1 MNGIKI
7 SLQEVV
13 NCQKQIESLNIK
25 IYDLLNDMKNQM
37 NGLNVSWVSDSANTI
52 RDRFNQFSNRFEI
65 QKENINNYVIF
76 LDMTVNSY
84 DSLEQTI
91 NTNASQTNI

>member
-52 RDRFNQFSNRFEI
+52 RDSFNQFSNRFEI
-65 QKENINNYVIF
+65 QKETINNYVKF

>member
-65 QKENINNYVIF
+65 QK
-76 LDMTVNSY
+76 
-84 DSLEQTI
+84 
-91 NTNASQTNI
+91 

>member
-52 RDRFNQFSNRFEI
+52 RDRFNQFSNSFEI
-65 QKENINNYVIF
+65 QKETINNYVKF

>member
-13 NCQKQIESLNIK
+13 NCQKQIERLNIK

-37 NGLNVSWVSDSANTI
+37 NGLNLSWVSDSANTI
-52 RDRFNQFSNRFEI
+52 RDLFNQFSNRFEI
-65 QKENINNYVIF
+65 QKETINNYVKF

>member
-65 QKENINNYVIF
+65 QMETINNYVKF

>member
-52 RDRFNQFSNRFEI
+52 RDRFNQFSNRFKI
-65 QKENINNYVIF
+65 KKETINNYVKF

>member
-52 RDRFNQFSNRFEI
+52 RDRFNQFSNRFEM
-65 QKENINNYVIF
+65 QKETINNYVKF